1 VEGYWHI
8 VTKME
13 KRSITKTLVVPTEI
27 SVELIGN
34 VLKVKGPKGE
44 IENRFSYPNIKIS
57 LAENKITIKPK
68 ANTRKFKRIVNTFA
82 SHIKNMLQGVESP
95 YIYKLKVCSGHFPMK
110 VTHDKD
116 KIIISNFLGE
126 KIPREALILPNVTV
140 KIDADVITLTSSNK
154 EYVGQSAANI
164 ETATKITK
172 RDRRIFQDG
181 CFLMK
186 E

>member
-1 VEGYWHI
+1 
-8 VTKME
+8 ME
-13 KRSITKTLVVPTEI
+13 KRSIIKTIVIPQGI
-27 SVELIGN
+27 SVELAGN
-34 VLKVKGPKGE
+34 VLKVKSSKEE

-68 ANTRKFKRIVNTFA
+68 SNTRKFKRIVNTFA